1 MANKA
6 NQHAGSQTGGG
17 NISGKGPTKQRL
29 HQPPN
34 FQGKSGQ
41 SDNQSTF
48 RGKGK
53 S

>member
-1 MANKA
+1 MAKA
-6 NQHAGSQTGGG
+6 SNQSAGDQSGGG
-17 NISGKGPTKQRL
+17 NMAGPTKQRL

-41 SDNQSTF
+41 GDNQSTS

-53 S
+53 T